1 MYQSLSTEFNDSA
14 VQNLFAIGKAAYD
27 ARDWD
32 KALTYFAKCLE
43 KQPDYPEVIFYTGVC
58 YQNKSDWPTAVEYY
72 NQLINNP
79 SYSSTVWGQQAAAQ
93 RGY

>member
-1 MYQSLSTEFNDSA
+1 M
-14 VQNLFAIGKAAYD
+14 
-27 ARDWD
+27 
-32 KALTYFAKCLE
+32 
-43 KQPDYPEVIFYTGVC
+43 GVC

-79 SYSSTVWGQQAAAQ
+79 TYAATVWGQQAAAQ